1 MKNFEDLI
9 PETFKM
15 DHLLPYF
22 IHIYPKEKSEF
33 LKKIPL
39 FQKHLLILQVFIN
52 IILYNKIQINNPFLK
67 TSSKRIVCYI
77 DSLNIFLFICVIYL

>member
-1 MKNFEDLI
+1 MKNSEDLL

-39 FQKHLLILQVFIN
+39 FQKHLLILQVFI
-52 IILYNKIQINNPFLK
+52 LYKIKTKNKNK
-67 TSSKRIVCYI
+67 CGEV
-77 DSLNIFLFICVIYL
+77 